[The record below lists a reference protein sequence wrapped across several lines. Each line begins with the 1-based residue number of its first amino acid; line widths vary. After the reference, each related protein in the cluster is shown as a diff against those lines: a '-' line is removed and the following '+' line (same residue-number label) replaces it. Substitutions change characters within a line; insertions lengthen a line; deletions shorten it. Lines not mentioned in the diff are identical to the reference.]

1 MASSHGVPRVAR
13 EGDRELEAENIR
25 KYRSLLDLISAKI
38 EQKEFTYEVLSLT
51 SELLKKNPEYY
62 TIWNHRRRILLY
74 QFTKTLD
81 DKIGNADSVSPGSN
95 IANLIS
101 NDLRFIVP
109 LLIQY
114 PKCYWI
120 WNYRLWLLDQAKTHL
135 EQNVVQK
142 LWQDELDLVGKM
154 LTRDER
160 NFHGWGYRRHVVSQ
174 LEKLIPPHQASLVEQ
189 EFAYT
194 SKMIKAKLQNFS
206 ALHYRSKLIPRL
218 LDERKAD
225 GKARRAMLE
234 AELDSMQD
242 ALIDPFNQS
251 AWFYHQYLMSTLD
264 PECPNEDRIVLDL
277 TLSDRLQY
285 YDQEVERIAE
295 ITEDFDD
302 CKWVYEALLQY
313 SIDYS
318 KLKGEPSSNE
328 KDLRGW
334 LERLQ
339 RLDPMRSGRWRELE
353 TSLQL

>member
-13 EGDRELEAENIR
+13 EGDGELERENIR
-25 KYRSLLDLISAKI
+25 EYRSLLDLIAAKI
-38 EQKEFTYEVLSLT
+38 QQKELTHEVLSLT
-51 SELLKKNPEYY
+51 SKLLKKNPEYY
-62 TIWNHRRRILLY
+62 TIWNHRRRILLH
-74 QFTKTLD
+74 QFTKAPD
-81 DKIGNADSVSPGSN
+81 DEEEETNSVSPGST
-95 IANLIS
+95 ISDLIV

-109 LLIQY
+109 LLVQY

-120 WNYRLWLLDQAKTHL
+120 WNYRLWLLDQAEKHL
-135 EQNVVQK
+135 EQPSVQQ
-142 LWQDELDLVGKM
+142 LWQDELGLVGKM

-160 NFHGWGYRRHVVSQ
+160 NFHGWGYRRHVVTQ
-174 LEKLIPPHQASLVEQ
+174 LEKLIPPGQPSLVEQ
-189 EFAYT
+189 EFAYS

-206 ALHYRSKLIPRL
+206 ALHYRSKIIPRL
-218 LDERKAD
+218 LEERKAD

-234 AELDSMQD
+234 AELVNMQD

-251 AWFYHQYLMSTLD
+251 AWFYHQYLISTLD
-264 PECPNEDRIVLDL
+264 PDCPKDDRIVLDL

-285 YDQEVERIAE
+285 YEQEVERITE

-318 KLKGEPSSNE
+318 KLKGSSSSQE
-328 KDLRGW
+328 ELRGW
-334 LERLQ
+334 LDALR

-353 TSLQL
+353 TSLKL